1 MKHYNLDEIK
11 TAMRKDIARNAALS
25 AAWGKVTFPTKK
37 DGKPFAVMS
46 KNIDGAKYTEKQY
59 AMQAGENELTVY
71 TFCKETGYIHDTID
85 AYELVRYLK
94 DDGKKAKTEN
104 YLPKQTYL
112 EQVYKYDLDDI
123 KQAVADRA
131 AYLAEYAE
139 DLEKQLAEVDGIF
152 YNFRDAYAA
161 ALKQLENETAQFKHT
176 DTFYAVKDTVLSS
189 FPYC

>member
-11 TAMRKDIARNAALS
+11 TVMRKDIARNAALS

-59 AMQAGENELTVY
+59 AMQAGEYELTVY
-71 TFCKETGYIHDTID
+71 TFCNETGYIHDTID
-85 AYELVRYLK
+85 AYNLVRYLK

-104 YLPKQTYL
+104 YMPKQTYL

-131 AYLAEYAE
+131 AQLAEYVE
-139 DLEKQLAEVDGIF
+139 DLEKQLAEVDKIF
-152 YNFRDAYAA
+152 CNFRDAYAA
-161 ALKQLENETAQFKHT
+161 ALKQLENETEKFKHK
-176 DTFYAVKDTVLSS
+176 DAFYAVKDTVLSR